1 MRLAWP
7 ISSDQWTLI
16 VPYHMP
22 HAVHAV
28 PGDVTRLLVI
38 GVGIERLALI
48 GPLQRAIGALDEGE
62 IVVDG
67 LGVGEG
73 GGGGPVF
80 GALASA
86 VGSARLVLVEGI
98 EGHSVGS
105 GQHLADGSLHH
116 LEWSIGFVRETAAS
130 RRQTRSRSKHEQ
142 E

>member
-1 MRLAWP
+1 M
-7 ISSDQWTLI
+7 SSGQIDLI

-62 IVVDG
+62 IVVVG

-98 EGHSVGS
+98 EGHSVRS
-105 GQHLADGSLHH
+105 
-116 LEWSIGFVRETAAS
+116 EE
-130 RRQTRSRSKHEQ
+130 RRVGKECRG
-142 E
+142 